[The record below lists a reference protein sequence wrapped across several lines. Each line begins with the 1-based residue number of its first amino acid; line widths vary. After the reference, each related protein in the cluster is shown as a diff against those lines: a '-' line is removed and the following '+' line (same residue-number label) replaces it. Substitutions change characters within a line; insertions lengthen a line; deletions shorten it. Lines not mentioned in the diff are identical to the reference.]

1 MDICQKRKGSMGVGI
16 RRAGDGTMSA
26 YDRLKVVSSMTDETK
41 T

>member
-1 MDICQKRKGSMGVGI
+1 MGVGI